1 MKLHVDAGDRV
12 AFYFCGHDAPYKEG
26 ISVPPEECGLF
37 RKLPEVRGVELI
49 GKDRL
54 KFVDR
59 VQLPD
64 ISYQGPAEFD
74 SLESLMQ
81 FKHGNFEAG
90 VGVASSLVSNERNSR
105 PDLVKN
111 NASIRTMIES
121 ALRVYAFARAT
132 IEQERADLVYVFNGR
147 FCNYRAVMSAGLDA
161 GIEVLVHERGGTRD
175 KYDVQPFMPHEAA
188 RFQEK
193 IVSTW
198 AKSKDDPG
206 VRERGASYF
215 IDRRAGMDPTWMSF
229 TDQQKKDFLPAIDA
243 NKRVVT
249 FFSSSEDEFV
259 SVGGVFE
266 LTSWKSQ
273 YEAITELINICKRH
287 PDIQLFIRLHPHLRE
302 KSHADQQR
310 WLSLGNIENVTV
322 ISFDSEVDTY
332 ALIERS
338 DVVVTAWST
347 VGIEAVFWG
356 RPSITIGPSFYTALG
371 ATFQPRSVEE
381 LADLISADL
390 VPADRDLAIA
400 YGSYMGG
407 YGTPFRYYEAEGL
420 FNGKFMGIDLQAAP
434 EARLR
439 WLKLRQILTKP
450 ARLIKKL
457 VNLI

>member
-26 ISVPPEECGLF
+26 ISVPPDECGLF

-64 ISYQGPAEFD
+64 IAYQVPAEFD
-74 SLESLMQ
+74 SLESLMEY
-81 FKHGNFEAG
+81 KHGNFEVG

-111 NASIRTMIES
+111 NTNIRTMIES
-121 ALRVYAFARAT
+121 ALRVYAFAKAT

-161 GIEVLVHERGGTRD
+161 GKEVLVHERGGTRD
-175 KYDVQPFMPHEAA
+175 LYDVQPFMPHDAA

-198 AKSKDDPG
+198 ARLKNDPG
-206 VRERGASYF
+206 VRERGANFF
-215 IDRRAGMDPTWMSF
+215 IDRRAGMDQTWLSF
-229 TDQQKKDFLPAIDA
+229 TDHQKKNLLPAIDP
-243 NKRVVT
+243 NKKVVT

-259 SVGGVFE
+259 SVGGVFK

-273 YEAITELINICKRH
+273 FEAVTELIEICKHH
-287 PDIQLFIRLHPHLRE
+287 PEIQLFVRLHPHLRE

-310 WLSLGNIENVTV
+310 WLLLGNIENVTV
-322 ISFDSEVDTY
+322 VSFDSEVDTY

-356 RPSITIGPSFYTALG
+356 RPSITIGPSFYSALG
-371 ATFQPRSVEE
+371 ATFQPRSVKE
-381 LADLISADL
+381 LSDLISADL

-400 YGSYMGG
+400 YGYYMGG
-407 YGTPFRYYEAEGL
+407 YGTPFRYYQAEGF

-434 EARLR
+434 EARKI
-439 WLKLRQILTKP
+439 WLNFRQVMGKP
-450 ARLIKKL
+450 FRLIRKL
-457 VNLI
+457 IN